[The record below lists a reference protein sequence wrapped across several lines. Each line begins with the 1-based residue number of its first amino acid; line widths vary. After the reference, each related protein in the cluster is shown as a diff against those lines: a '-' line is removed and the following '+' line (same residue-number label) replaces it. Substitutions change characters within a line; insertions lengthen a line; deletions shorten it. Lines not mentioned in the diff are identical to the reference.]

1 MDSHVNRRDFLR
13 KAGISAA
20 AGGLL
25 AAGATAATPKATH
38 IKTRQ
43 HQVVELEWPSAQSYA
58 DPYNEV
64 EVDVTCTRPDGT
76 TFTVPAFWA
85 GGDRWVFRFAGDRPG
100 EYQLESSSNQT
111 GDAGLHARKVTVT
124 VTAAE
129 GDNPLLRHGR
139 VRVSANK
146 RYLEHADGA
155 PFLWLGDTWW
165 MGLTTRLDWPKGF
178 KELAEDRVNK
188 GFSVIQIIAGPYPD
202 MDAWDE
208 RGRNEAGFPF
218 EADFARISPAYYDHA
233 DRKIAHLVECG
244 LMPCIVG
251 MWGYYLPQL
260 GVDKVKRFW
269 RYLVARY
276 GAYPVA
282 WCICGEGVMPYYLS
296 QNREADAAAQKTG
309 WTEVMAHVRA
319 IDGYHNPIGIHP
331 TQFGREQV
339 EDPTLMDFEM
349 LQTGHGDI
357 DSVPNVIKCVRQSV
371 GAEPVMPVINSE
383 VNYEGIMGRC
393 WQNIQRLDF
402 YHTMLNGAAGF
413 TYGANGIWQLNTREK
428 PYGPSP
434 HGRSW
439 GSTPW
444 QDAAQLPGSA
454 QVGFG
459 AALLRRL
466 PWWQLESHPEWI
478 DDSKRENDPYA
489 PVAVGIPG
497 KLRLVYSPHC
507 WNAPRVKQLGDA
519 RYRAAWFDPCTGLE
533 TDLGPVQPDAEG
545 AWTPPFPPE
554 VHDWL
559 LILRAE

>member
-1 MDSHVNRRDFLR
+1 MDSHVNRRDFL
-13 KAGISAA
+13 KQAGMSAA
-20 AGGLL
+20 VGGLM
-25 AAGATAATPKATH
+25 AAGAGGETPKPAR

-43 HQVVELEWPSAQSYA
+43 HCVVEIEWRSTSSYA
-58 DPYNEV
+58 DSYNEV

-76 TFTVPAFWA
+76 TFTSPAFWA
-85 GGDRWVFRFAGDRPG
+85 GGDRWVFRFAGDQLG
-100 EYQLESSSNQT
+100 EYQLKSSSNQT
-111 GDAGLHARKVTVT
+111 GDTDLHARKATVT

-129 GDNPLLRHGR
+129 GDDPLLRHGR
-139 VRVSANK
+139 VKVAANK
-146 RYLEHADGA
+146 RYLEHADGT

-202 MDAWDE
+202 MDAWDA

-218 EADFARISPAYYDHA
+218 EEDFARINPAYYDYA

-296 QNREADAAAQKTG
+296 ENREADAAAQKKG

-319 IDGYHNPIGIHP
+319 IDGYRNPIGIHP

-371 GAEPVMPVINSE
+371 GAELVMPVVNSE

-454 QVGFG
+454 QVGYG
-459 AALLRRL
+459 AKLLRGL

-478 DDSKRENDPYA
+478 VESKKENDPYGTIA
-489 PVAVGIPG
+489 AGIPG
-497 KLRLVYSPHC
+497 KLRLIYSPHC
-507 WNAPRVKQLGDA
+507 WNAPKVKKLGDT
-519 RYRAAWFDPCTGLE
+519 RYRAAWFDPCTGVE
-533 TDLGPVQPDAEG
+533 IDLGPVQPDGEG
-545 AWTPPFPPE
+545 TWTPPFPPE
-554 VHDWL
+554 VHDWM